1 VNTKKIK
8 LIFFHPYSSIGGVD
22 LSLSTIINNLNQKKY
37 SIDFI
42 CIRRSKNAISLNR
55 NVKIYELKTTRTLFS
70 FFKFRKIIKKNLNAN
85 YEKTILFSNQNFA
98 NVILYFFTFNLRD
111 KLKLIAFDRNHLDEL
126 NHFFS
131 INDKFK
137 KKILKFFMSLTYNTF
152 DKVITNSN
160 ESSKELSKFIGKK
173 VSTLYNPIK
182 IKNIR
187 SKPKK
192 NMTNLNILNIGRLE
206 MQKDHITL
214 IRAVKILSKKI
225 NIKLKIVGSGSQYF
239 FLKKNIKN
247 LGIEKNIKIIK
258 ETRNTT
264 KFFLSSDLFVSTS
277 LYEGFPNVIV
287 ESIMHNIPV
296 ISSNCRSGPKEILIH
311 DNATNMFKIKNYK
324 DLANKILYFYFNKK
338 KFNKNKFKIKENLNN
353 FHYKKILNKFDQL
366 FQKI

>member
-1 VNTKKIK
+1 
-8 LIFFHPYSSIGGVD
+8 
-22 LSLSTIINNLNQKKY
+22 
-37 SIDFI
+37 
-42 CIRRSKNAISLNR
+42 
-55 NVKIYELKTTRTLFS
+55 
-70 FFKFRKIIKKNLNAN
+70 
-85 YEKTILFSNQNFA
+85 
-98 NVILYFFTFNLRD
+98 
-111 KLKLIAFDRNHLDEL
+111 
-126 NHFFS
+126 
-131 INDKFK
+131 
-137 KKILKFFMSLTYNTF
+137 
-152 DKVITNSN
+152 
-160 ESSKELSKFIGKK
+160 
-173 VSTLYNPIK
+173 
-182 IKNIR
+182 
-187 SKPKK
+187 
-192 NMTNLNILNIGRLE
+192 MTNLNILNIGRLE

-239 FLKKNIKN
+239 FLKKNIEN